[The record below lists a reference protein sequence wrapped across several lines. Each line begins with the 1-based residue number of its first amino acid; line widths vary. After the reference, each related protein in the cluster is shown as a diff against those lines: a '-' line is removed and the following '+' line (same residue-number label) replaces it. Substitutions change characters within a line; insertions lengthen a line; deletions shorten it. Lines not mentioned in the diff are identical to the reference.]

1 MGIEFELK
9 FRATET
15 QLAEVA
21 KSLTGTVC
29 EYEMQTTYYDTPSG
43 ALSGRFYTLR
53 RRLEN
58 DCSVCTL
65 KYPADEIGRGEVEV
79 QCQDIHEA
87 LPELCRLSGIADM
100 PSILKEGIV
109 AICGASFHR
118 TAVTVT
124 QPDCTVEVALDKGIL
139 FGGGKE
145 IPLGEVEVEQKDGS
159 REAVFAYAVRLAHAH
174 GLVLE
179 RGSKF
184 RRALALAR
192 GE

>member
-21 KSLTGTVC
+21 RALTGAVC

-65 KYPADEIGRGEVEV
+65 KYPVDEMGRGEVEV
-79 QCQDIHEA
+79 QCQDIRQA
-87 LPELCRLSGIADM
+87 LPELCRLSGIAEL
-100 PSILKEGIV
+100 SAILAEGITP
-109 AICGASFHR
+109 ICGASFHR

-124 QPDCTVEVALDKGIL
+124 QPDCTVEVALDNGVL
-139 FGGGKE
+139 FGGGRE
-145 IPLGEVEVEQKDGS
+145 IPLCEIEVEQKDGS
-159 REAVFAYAVRLAHAH
+159 REAAFAYAAQLADAH

-184 RRALALAR
+184 RRALALAK

>member
-9 FRATET
+9 FRATDT

-43 ALSGRFYTLR
+43 ALSDKFYTLR

-65 KYPADEIGRGEVEV
+65 KYPADQIGRGEVELECGEIE
-79 QCQDIHEA
+79 QA
-87 LPELCRLSGIADM
+87 LPELCKLSGLEDLPA
-100 PSILKEGIV
+100 ILTEGITP
-109 AICGASFHR
+109 ICGARFHR
-118 TAVTVT
+118 TAITVT
-124 QPDCTVEVALDKGIL
+124 QPDCTVEVALDKGVL
-139 FGGGKE
+139 FGGGKQ
-145 IPLGEVEVEQKDGS
+145 IPLCELEVELKAGS
-159 REAVFAYAVRLAHAH
+159 REAVIAYAAQLANTY
-174 GLVLE
+174 GLALE

-184 RRALALAR
+184 RRALALTKGA
-192 GE
+192 